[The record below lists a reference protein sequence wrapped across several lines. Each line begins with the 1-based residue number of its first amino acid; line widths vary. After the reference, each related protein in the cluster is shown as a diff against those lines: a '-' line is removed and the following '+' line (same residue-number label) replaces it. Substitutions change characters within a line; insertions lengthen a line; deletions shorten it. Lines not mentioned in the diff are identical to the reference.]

1 MIENITINGVHMT
14 VDEDLTKYVMK
25 KIANLDKYMS
35 KHVRESVHAEV
46 CLKESKAK
54 DKRKLTCE
62 AKMTL
67 PKDVLITSETTL
79 NIYAAVDIVEAKLKN
94 QILKY
99 KDLHSPSKI
108 RHSLNLLRKKRGA
121 EI

>member
-14 VDEDLTKYVMK
+14 VDEDLTKYVKK

-46 CLKESKAK
+46 WLKESKAK

>member
-46 CLKESKAK
+46 WLKESKAK

>member
-46 CLKESKAK
+46 WLKESKAK

-99 KDLHSPSKI
+99 KDLHSPSKR

>member
-25 KIANLDKYMS
+25 KIATLDKYMS

-46 CLKESKAK
+46 WLKESKAK

>member
-1 MIENITINGVHMT
+1 MIEKITINGVHMT

-46 CLKESKAK
+46 WLKESKAK